1 MRRFK
6 NKVFKDEEDVDETY
20 LEDKYTGGGGANIDF
35 QKTKKEDIRQLEE
48 FISTKRPK
56 DPFKELDPLIEKV
69 DINPEAKYQGTS

>member
-6 NKVFKDEEDVDETY
+6 NKVFKDEEDIDENY
-20 LEDKYTGGGGANIDF
+20 MEDKYTGGGGANLDF
-35 QKTKKEDIRQLEE
+35 AKTKKEDIRQLEE

>member
-1 MRRFK
+1 MRRLK
-6 NKVFKDEEDVDETY
+6 NKAFKDGEDIGDTY
-20 LEDKYTGGGGANIDF
+20 LEEKYTGGAAGNLDF